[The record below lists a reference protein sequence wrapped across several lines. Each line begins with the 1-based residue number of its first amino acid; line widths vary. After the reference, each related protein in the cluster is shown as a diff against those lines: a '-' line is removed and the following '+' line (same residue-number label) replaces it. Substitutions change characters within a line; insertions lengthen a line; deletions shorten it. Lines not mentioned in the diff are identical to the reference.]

1 MSPWLFGGPDASI
14 RCAWGCAVQ
23 ACHWPCWAWP
33 RRAPSPRPMRLNRL
47 TWPRRPTPA
56 APRQQSTP
64 TNSPSACTRC
74 AGAGSR
80 PAPGPTSTC
89 VTATAVAMSGWAA
102 TRPMARARNGGAA
115 GTARCHCP
123 GAGAC
128 SPLCSWPRAALPA
141 AAWAWSGVSAGWR
154 ARVWAHQSAPLCEPQ
169 LRPQRRLDAV
179 GGLPPDGVAVAVGA
193 GGARQPAEPR
203 SAAHAPGLPWARGR
217 RAAADGGRAAQDR
230 PGGRAVHPAPG
241 LVAGAGRA
249 AHLCAPGLGS
259 ERQLRQPEHVA
270 PVHGLAVLRGVVPMN
285 PIADDPSPLA
295 LHVQALLQR
304 ETGQVL
310 SPAGLSELM
319 ALTGHGGASAWS
331 DPVQQREVT
340 VVLADLR
347 GFTALTATQPAGV
360 IIALLNRCLAVLSEV
375 ILRHGGTIDKF
386 MGDSVMALFGAP
398 QGRPDDVER
407 ALVCAVEMQLAMAV
421 LNREGSQQ
429 GLPELYMG
437 IGINTGQVIAGRFG
451 SAAYSQYTVI
461 GDEVNLASRIES
473 FSLRGQVLVSEHTY
487 QRCAHLVEASGPME
501 VHVKGKSEAV
511 RVREVVAIPSRGLH
525 VPRAEV
531 RRSHRVEVRLPCTLH
546 ELKHKVV
553 LPHPM
558 AAVIIDVGYHG
569 LQIELDQ
576 PLEPF
581 AELKLEFALLL
592 VDFTVSDVYAKVVK
606 CRPCEGRWRAGLEF
620 TAIGVESSARL
631 QTFVQLL
638 VAVR

>member
-1 MSPWLFGGPDASI
+1 
-14 RCAWGCAVQ
+14 VQ
-23 ACHWPCWAWP
+23 
-33 RRAPSPRPMRLNRL
+33 
-47 TWPRRPTPA
+47 
-56 APRQQSTP
+56 
-64 TNSPSACTRC
+64 
-74 AGAGSR
+74 
-80 PAPGPTSTC
+80 
-89 VTATAVAMSGWAA
+89 
-102 TRPMARARNGGAA
+102 
-115 GTARCHCP
+115 
-123 GAGAC
+123 
-128 SPLCSWPRAALPA
+128 
-141 AAWAWSGVSAGWR
+141 
-154 ARVWAHQSAPLCEPQ
+154 
-169 LRPQRRLDAV
+169 
-179 GGLPPDGVAVAVGA
+179 
-193 GGARQPAEPR
+193 
-203 SAAHAPGLPWARGR
+203 
-217 RAAADGGRAAQDR
+217 
-230 PGGRAVHPAPG
+230 
-241 LVAGAGRA
+241 
-249 AHLCAPGLGS
+249 
-259 ERQLRQPEHVA
+259 
-270 PVHGLAVLRGVVPMN
+270 MN
-285 PIADDPSPLA
+285 PIADDLSPLA

-421 LNREGSQQ
+421 LNREGLQQ

-546 ELKHKVV
+546 ELQHKVV

>member
-1 MSPWLFGGPDASI
+1 MNDVAMAFWRSRCKHALRMGLRGAGLSLALLGMAAQGAEPPADAAEPADLAQAPDTSSPAPAEHPYKLTFGLY
-14 RCAWGCAVQ
+14 
-23 ACHWPCWAWP
+23 
-33 RRAPSPRPMRLNRL
+33 PMRGGGQPASTGADLNLRY
-47 TWPRRPTPA
+47 
-56 APRQQSTP
+56 
-64 TNSPSACTRC
+64 
-74 AGAGSR
+74 GYGSGNVWLGR
-80 PAPGPTSTC
+80 YEADGQGTQWRGGWDRSVPLPG
-89 VTATAVAMSGWAA
+89 
-102 TRPMARARNGGAA
+102 
-115 GTARCHCP
+115 
-123 GAGAC
+123 
-128 SPLCSWPRAALPA
+128 
-141 AAWAWSGVSAGWR
+141 GWR
-154 ARVWAHQSAPLCEPQ
+154 LQPSLQ
-169 LRPQRRLDAV
+169 LAS
-179 GGLPPDGVAVAVGA
+179 GGFA
-193 GGARQPAEPR
+193 GG
-203 SAAHAPGLPWARGR
+203 SLGLERGER
-217 RAAADGGRAAQDR
+217 W
-230 PGGRAVHPAPG
+230 
-241 LVAGAGRA
+241 VAGAGLGRTNLRPYVNLNFDPNDA
-249 AHLCAPGLGS
+249 WMLWAGYHPTESQSLSVLVVRDNRQNPDQQHMHLVYRG
-259 ERQLRQPEHVA
+259 
-270 PVHGLAVLRGVVPMN
+270 PVSDGLALLRGVVQMN

-546 ELKHKVV
+546 ELQHKVV